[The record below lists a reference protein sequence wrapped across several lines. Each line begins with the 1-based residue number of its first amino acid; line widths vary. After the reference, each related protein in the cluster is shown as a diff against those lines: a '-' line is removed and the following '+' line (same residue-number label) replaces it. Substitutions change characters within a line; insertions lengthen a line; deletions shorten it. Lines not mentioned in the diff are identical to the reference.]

1 MGGGGGRPN
10 DYTLIKDYGGV
21 PKNDYMYV
29 FCLGV
34 LLDDL
39 ATRLKS

>member
-1 MGGGGGRPN
+1 MPN
-10 DYTLIKDYGGV
+10 DYTLITDYGGGV

-34 LLDDL
+34 LSDDL
-39 ATRLKS
+39 ATRLKT